1 MAVASYFEKQINGKE
16 ITNEFKNGIY
26 KNVRIKEVTWQST
39 SQNAIGLQ
47 GGIESN
53 AHPVSSCYHVNIY
66 VIEFS
71 GWPIFLVFK
80 TPCLPEVVV
89 VANPNPSS
97 GGSSSGGS
105 FFSGIMTPPSF
116 TPPSLGGGG
125 TGGGSGSG
133 YTPPP
138 YSSYT
143 PPPNWFDWNFLFQN
157 PNYWSVADPSMLPI
171 GTIYTPELLHLI
183 TTLGLNQAQTEWLNS
198 NYNLQIELREWL
210 EETEFNEYT
219 TLGARIA
226 LELQRLGI
234 DEGPFDE
241 GYQNAIINNIFPNQ
255 LPSVA
260 GLTLTIKYRKLLA
273 ANAALLKEENPTW
286 SNWKVLWEA
295 SAESIHLL
303 LQFGGL
309 VPVVG
314 EIFDFAD
321 AGLYA
326 IQGDGKN
333 ATLSLLSGIPVA
345 GTYFRGASMAKKA
358 LNLANGSKAV
368 LKWYVVGNKIV
379 FSGRGQLRKV
389 LGLAKGDTMLRT

>member
-1 MAVASYFEKQINGKE
+1 
-16 ITNEFKNGIY
+16 
-26 KNVRIKEVTWQST
+26 
-39 SQNAIGLQ
+39 
-47 GGIESN
+47 
-53 AHPVSSCYHVNIY
+53 
-66 VIEFS
+66 
-71 GWPIFLVFK
+71 
-80 TPCLPEVVV
+80 
-89 VANPNPSS
+89 
-97 GGSSSGGS
+97 
-105 FFSGIMTPPSF
+105 MTPPSF

-389 LGLAKGDTMLRT
+389 LGLAKGDSRVAHHIIPWEWRENEVVQMAAKAGFHMNEALNGIPSIFTGNHPLYNARVAQKLADIKSLLTNSGNFNAGAAKTALEGLANDIRAVLIAHPNTPLDQLIHLF